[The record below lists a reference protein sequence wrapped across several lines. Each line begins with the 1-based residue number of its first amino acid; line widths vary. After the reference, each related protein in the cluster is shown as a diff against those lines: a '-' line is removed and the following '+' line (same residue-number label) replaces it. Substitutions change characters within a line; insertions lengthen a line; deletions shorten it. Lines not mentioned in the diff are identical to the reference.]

1 MNVFKCNSGIRNLS
15 RKIHFFKE
23 SLIFEILM
31 NVALDFVELT
41 AGLLHWNSLYKR
53 DTVFESKM
61 MIP

>member
-23 SLIFEILM
+23 SLIFEILV
-31 NVALDFVELT
+31 VALDFVELR
-41 AGLLHWNSLYKR
+41 AGLLNWNSLYKR

>member
-15 RKIHFFKE
+15 RKIHFQRITVFFK
-23 SLIFEILM
+23 ILV
-31 NVALDFVELT
+31 VALDFVELR
-41 AGLLHWNSLYKR
+41 AGLLNWNSLYKR

>member
-1 MNVFKCNSGIRNLS
+1 MFLSVIPGLGILVEKS
-15 RKIHFFKE
+15 
-23 SLIFEILM
+23 IFQRTTSFLEIPV
-31 NVALDFVELT
+31 VALDFVELR